1 MLLPP
6 KLAPNSG
13 LATGYYP
20 PMPSVLWSGR
30 PADAKLVEQL
40 RGRGIRIAQAAQAE
54 AVAEVVAAAA
64 RACKAAGDAPT
75 NGLPWIWFAAGA
87 VAPDDAGAAVAR
99 GAYDVIDAREPG
111 AIARLVQRIAELTT
125 VEPPV
130 PATD

>member
-20 PMPSVLWSGR
+20 PRPSVRWSGR

-40 RGRGIRIAQAAQAE
+40 RGRAIRIARAAEAE

-64 RACKAAGDAPT
+64 RAGKAAGDAPT

-87 VAPDDAGAAVAR
+87 VAPDDGGAAAAPRGHDGR
-99 GAYDVIDAREPG
+99 GAA
-111 AIARLVQRIAELTT
+111 QRRA
-125 VEPPV
+125 V
-130 PATD
+130 A